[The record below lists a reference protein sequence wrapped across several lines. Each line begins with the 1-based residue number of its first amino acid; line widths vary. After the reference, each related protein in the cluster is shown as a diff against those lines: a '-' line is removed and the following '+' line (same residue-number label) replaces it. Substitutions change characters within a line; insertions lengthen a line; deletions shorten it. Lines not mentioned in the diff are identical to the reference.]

1 MPNSE
6 VFNGTEFLNESHSI
20 NMIRVW
26 KESIQSTV
34 KYEFASAGG
43 ARRKGRRLYSLS

>member
-6 VFNGTEFLNESHSI
+6 LFNGTEFLNESHSV

-26 KESIQSTV
+26 KEFDSKHCEV
-34 KYEFASAGG
+34 LGNH
-43 ARRKGRRLYSLS
+43 R